1 MDSNQFSY
9 SYNTQ
14 EYTLPEE
21 QQINYDFPQTQNYE
35 SIQEITTSPQEYQK
49 ISYQTYE
56 QSNVI
61 DSYNNYDT
69 SNQLNTYD
77 TTNNYEQYT
86 NVSDINGISQTY
98 TPENYDITN
107 INDYNTDY
115 QQSTNYQID
124 NNITYEDNNINSNY
138 NIENIDY
145 GNNNATLYNE
155 YEYNGQTS
163 LINVENPIYEQNI
176 DYTTQTEII
185 SPPINNYES
194 AQIEENQNIS
204 VTPEPQVNQNIEN
217 IPNPNQIS
225 TSLENQQTSAV
236 NQLSN
241 QDNDSKRGSSPKL
254 VNPLETNEPQTFPAP
269 DIQSMRSDKEPE
281 KEPENINLAQKE
293 EEKEKE
299 INNNNLTK
307 DELNLLKTAKI
318 GSKRKYDIKSHL
330 DLTLVKEDNEFYYDK
345 IHKVSTFLLGHY
357 EMPDNLVYK
366 SPILS
371 NNSKYL
377 ACIGKGDEDSV
388 FVWEVSDLY
397 WYKYK
402 FSYSKVDSIIFTP
415 DSKGIIIVYENT
427 NPIMYDLSNGKTK
440 LEFEKFEQQNGIQNS
455 RCFYAYDGS
464 FFILTT
470 SKSFTLWSLSSGKI
484 KQNIF
489 DESPIKTISNNHL
502 ILIDSNLNCIIKKIN
517 DQTILESLKLKGVES
532 YNDILEVKC
541 TKDMNNL
548 IYVIKHGIIVYNLKT
563 KEFNGLQKFECSVDK
578 AVLSDDGKYI
588 MKTNMKNLC
597 VYDLEKGTAISTILK
612 DKFKECEV
620 FFNCK
625 KMIIIDNISIIIQD
639 IFNEKAPEKYI
650 WLNKNPT
657 KFEEV
662 KFSSDFKI
670 LLARLN
676 RNEAIAYD
684 LKSGYILKKWQ
695 NLDENWLTYT
705 LTTFGGEKV
714 AVKTSLFMIKIWN
727 YRTKKEEA
735 TFYGY
740 NSNSLCF
747 SSDADYLACGAQN
760 GSEIARVWDIYEQ
773 KYGVYKY
780 NGTNNN
786 YHTVVHLTSP
796 EPVRLICCA
805 VDQPPLIFDSFTK
818 ELLIKCECPYRFE
831 EIYEIQSELMFDI
844 FLVKGRDN
852 QKRNIGIMY
861 KISDG
866 TLLETYENYT
876 VLELARFE
884 GILICKCDNVNG
896 GKLTST
902 DIKNLEEPLLS
913 DFQIQSD
920 KCKLLSDHK
929 TAVIEYGDEYSKEF
943 VLINIKNGNVIGKI
957 NFVKNNERN
966 SESYITADP
975 LTNELYFRYFEI
987 LTAEETMVHL
997 KKNLFNVEEE
1007 SK

>member
-318 GSKRKYDIKSHL
+318 GSKRKA
-330 DLTLVKEDNEFYYDK
+330 
-345 IHKVSTFLLGHY
+345 
-357 EMPDNLVYK
+357 DNLRK
-366 SPILS
+366 LMEDEEERKRQKDDETRKTWQKELDRQILEK
-371 NNSKYL
+371 NQKNQLEKDRNKIPNYN
-377 ACIGKGDEDSV
+377 KFTHEDH
-388 FVWEVSDLY
+388 ECCQ
-397 WYKYK
+397 
-402 FSYSKVDSIIFTP
+402 
-415 DSKGIIIVYENT
+415 
-427 NPIMYDLSNGKTK
+427 NGKCCICK
-440 LEFEKFEQQNGIQNS
+440 RVYPLNLLNPKKK
-455 RCFYAYDGS
+455 YAS
-464 FFILTT
+464 
-470 SKSFTLWSLSSGKI
+470 
-484 KQNIF
+484 
-489 DESPIKTISNNHL
+489 
-502 ILIDSNLNCIIKKIN
+502 
-517 DQTILESLKLKGVES
+517 
-532 YNDILEVKC
+532 
-541 TKDMNNL
+541 
-548 IYVIKHGIIVYNLKT
+548 
-563 KEFNGLQKFECSVDK
+563 
-578 AVLSDDGKYI
+578 
-588 MKTNMKNLC
+588 
-597 VYDLEKGTAISTILK
+597 
-612 DKFKECEV
+612 
-620 FFNCK
+620 
-625 KMIIIDNISIIIQD
+625 
-639 IFNEKAPEKYI
+639 
-650 WLNKNPT
+650 
-657 KFEEV
+657 
-662 KFSSDFKI
+662 
-670 LLARLN
+670 LARIQKM
-676 RNEAIAYD
+676 RKQKETV
-684 LKSGYILKKWQ
+684 KK
-695 NLDENWLTYT
+695 
-705 LTTFGGEKV
+705 
-714 AVKTSLFMIKIWN
+714 
-727 YRTKKEEA
+727 
-735 TFYGY
+735 
-740 NSNSLCF
+740 
-747 SSDADYLACGAQN
+747 
-760 GSEIARVWDIYEQ
+760 
-773 KYGVYKY
+773 
-780 NGTNNN
+780 
-786 YHTVVHLTSP
+786 
-796 EPVRLICCA
+796 
-805 VDQPPLIFDSFTK
+805 
-818 ELLIKCECPYRFE
+818 
-831 EIYEIQSELMFDI
+831 
-844 FLVKGRDN
+844 
-852 QKRNIGIMY
+852 
-861 KISDG
+861 
-866 TLLETYENYT
+866 
-876 VLELARFE
+876 
-884 GILICKCDNVNG
+884 
-896 GKLTST
+896 GK
-902 DIKNLEEPLLS
+902 
-913 DFQIQSD
+913 
-920 KCKLLSDHK
+920 
-929 TAVIEYGDEYSKEF
+929 
-943 VLINIKNGNVIGKI
+943 
-957 NFVKNNERN
+957 
-966 SESYITADP
+966 
-975 LTNELYFRYFEI
+975 
-987 LTAEETMVHL
+987 
-997 KKNLFNVEEE
+997 
-1007 SK
+1007 

>member
-49 ISYQTYE
+49 TSYQTYE

-588 MKTNMKNLC
+588 MKTNMKNFC
-597 VYDLEKGTAISTILK
+597 IYDLEKGTAISTILK

-957 NFVKNNERN
+957 NSVKNNERN

>member
-1 MDSNQFSY
+1 MK
-9 SYNTQ
+9 
-14 EYTLPEE
+14 
-21 QQINYDFPQTQNYE
+21 DF
-35 SIQEITTSPQEYQK
+35 
-49 ISYQTYE
+49 
-56 QSNVI
+56 
-61 DSYNNYDT
+61 
-69 SNQLNTYD
+69 
-77 TTNNYEQYT
+77 
-86 NVSDINGISQTY
+86 
-98 TPENYDITN
+98 
-107 INDYNTDY
+107 TD
-115 QQSTNYQID
+115 
-124 NNITYEDNNINSNY
+124 
-138 NIENIDY
+138 
-145 GNNNATLYNE
+145 
-155 YEYNGQTS
+155 
-163 LINVENPIYEQNI
+163 
-176 DYTTQTEII
+176 
-185 SPPINNYES
+185 
-194 AQIEENQNIS
+194 
-204 VTPEPQVNQNIEN
+204 
-217 IPNPNQIS
+217 
-225 TSLENQQTSAV
+225 
-236 NQLSN
+236 
-241 QDNDSKRGSSPKL
+241 
-254 VNPLETNEPQTFPAP
+254 
-269 DIQSMRSDKEPE
+269 E
-281 KEPENINLAQKE
+281 K
-293 EEKEKE
+293 
-299 INNNNLTK
+299 
-307 DELNLLKTAKI
+307 
-318 GSKRKYDIKSHL
+318 S
-330 DLTLVKEDNEFYYDK
+330 
-345 IHKVSTFLLGHY
+345 
-357 EMPDNLVYK
+357 
-366 SPILS
+366 
-371 NNSKYL
+371 
-377 ACIGKGDEDSV
+377 
-388 FVWEVSDLY
+388 
-397 WYKYK
+397 
-402 FSYSKVDSIIFTP
+402 
-415 DSKGIIIVYENT
+415 
-427 NPIMYDLSNGKTK
+427 
-440 LEFEKFEQQNGIQNS
+440 
-455 RCFYAYDGS
+455 
-464 FFILTT
+464 
-470 SKSFTLWSLSSGKI
+470 
-484 KQNIF
+484 
-489 DESPIKTISNNHL
+489 
-502 ILIDSNLNCIIKKIN
+502 
-517 DQTILESLKLKGVES
+517 
-532 YNDILEVKC
+532 
-541 TKDMNNL
+541 
-548 IYVIKHGIIVYNLKT
+548 
-563 KEFNGLQKFECSVDK
+563 
-578 AVLSDDGKYI
+578 
-588 MKTNMKNLC
+588 
-597 VYDLEKGTAISTILK
+597 
-612 DKFKECEV
+612 
-620 FFNCK
+620 
-625 KMIIIDNISIIIQD
+625 
-639 IFNEKAPEKYI
+639 PEKYI

>member
-49 ISYQTYE
+49 TTYQTYE

-98 TPENYDITN
+98 TPENY
-107 INDYNTDY
+107 
-115 QQSTNYQID
+115 QID

-155 YEYNGQTS
+155 YEYNGKTS

-705 LTTFGGEKV
+705 LTIFGGEKV

>member
-194 AQIEENQNIS
+194 AQIEENQNIL
-204 VTPEPQVNQNIEN
+204 
-217 IPNPNQIS
+217 S

-612 DKFKECEV
+612 DKFKECEA

-684 LKSGYILKKWQ
+684 LKSGYIIKKWQ